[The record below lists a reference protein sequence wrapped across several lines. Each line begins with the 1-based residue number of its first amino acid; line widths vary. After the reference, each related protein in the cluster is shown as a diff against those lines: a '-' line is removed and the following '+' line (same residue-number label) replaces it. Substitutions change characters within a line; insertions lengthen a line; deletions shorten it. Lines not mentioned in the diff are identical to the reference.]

1 MSAHALHDLVYPE
14 SETSDCKQCATLGL
28 APTELDLDVMP
39 WPTVDEADPVKTGHQ
54 SPSLMINESMVIPQK
69 DKVAPT
75 HVPAHGSQ
83 APLLP
88 GPEASALVTR
98 NNTSKLF
105 ATIDEELEMLRR
117 RSGELLSG
125 SPTAQVPVKDM
136 ARLEALVLDLREANA
151 NLTLASL
158 DASTR
163 ENAAVDSHQR
173 QTLFLAMLAH
183 ELRNPLAPIV
193 TSADL
198 LGKMVGTSPEVQSL
212 QGIIKR
218 QSSHLSRLVDDL
230 LDISRINSN
239 KFRVCKQAMLLQQCL
254 AQAVETCQPELSAR
268 KQALHLN
275 LAIEGVWIYG
285 DPTRLTQLF
294 SNLILNASKFS
305 PEGSPIDLSAQR
317 EDQQVRVSVRDQ
329 GIGISPEK
337 QPYVFDLFTQGAV
350 GQGMMAKG
358 LGLGLTLVRTI
369 ADLHE
374 GIVSLK
380 SGGEGRGSEFIVT
393 LPVMAPPAEHAP
405 ATTDPRSPAVQRSKR
420 ILLIDDH
427 PDINQTLG
435 MLLRAEGHDVDCA
448 IDGPSGLGMAA
459 MAHYDVVCCDIGL
472 PGMSGYEVARNLR
485 GRRSKARLIA
495 ISGYD
500 QQEQKDRAMAA
511 GFDHYLVKPVLG
523 DELLAL
529 IAHE

>member
-1 MSAHALHDLVYPE
+1 
-14 SETSDCKQCATLGL
+14 
-28 APTELDLDVMP
+28 
-39 WPTVDEADPVKTGHQ
+39 
-54 SPSLMINESMVIPQK
+54 MINEPMVMPQK
-69 DKVAPT
+69 ERVE
-75 HVPAHGSQ
+75 PALANDSQ
-83 APLLP
+83 APRPLRPQADDPLP
-88 GPEASALVTR
+88 LVD
-98 NNTSKLF
+98 TSKLF

-158 DASTR
+158 EASTR

-198 LGKMVGTSPEVQSL
+198 LGRMEGTSPEVQAL

-218 QSSHLSRLVDDL
+218 QSSHLNRLVDDL

-239 KFRVCKQAMLLQQCL
+239 KFRVCKQALLLQQCL
-254 AQAVETCQPELSAR
+254 EQAVETCQPELSAH

-305 PEGSPIDLSAQR
+305 PEGSPIDLSAQQEGQR
-317 EDQQVRVSVRDQ
+317 VRVSVRDE

-350 GQGMMAKG
+350 GKGMMAKG

-369 ADLHE
+369 AQLHD

-380 SGGEGRGSEFIVT
+380 SGGQGLGSEFTVT
-393 LPVMAPPAEHAP
+393 LPVMVPPAENAP
-405 ATTDPRSPAVQRSKR
+405 ATADLRSPAAPRPAAQRR
-420 ILLIDDH
+420 QHILLIDDH

-435 MLLRAEGHDVDCA
+435 MFLRAEGHDVDCA
-448 IDGPSGLGMAA
+448 IDGPSGLRMEAT
-459 MAHYDVVCCDIGL
+459 AHYDVVCCDIGL
-472 PGMSGYEVARNLR
+472 PGMSGYEVAKNLR
-485 GRRSKARLIA
+485 GRHSKARLIA

-500 QQEQKDRAMAA
+500 QQEQKDRAAAA
-511 GFDHYLVKPVLG
+511 GFDHYLVKPILG
-523 DELLAL
+523 DELLEL